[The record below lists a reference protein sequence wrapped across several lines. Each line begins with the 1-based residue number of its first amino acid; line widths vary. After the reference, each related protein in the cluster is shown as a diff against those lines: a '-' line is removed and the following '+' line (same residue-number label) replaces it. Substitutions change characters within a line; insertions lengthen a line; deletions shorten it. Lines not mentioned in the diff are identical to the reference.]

1 MKTKY
6 EKTVEQLIDKMEIAI
21 EQCLSIIEQ
30 DITPGISEDKMH
42 NVLRGKRQA
51 TEDAIFYA
59 KEIDKF
65 ERDLANDGNITIK
78 DEKKEKIRG
87 PERFARE

>member
-42 NVLRGKRQA
+42 NVLKGKRQA

-59 KEIDKF
+59 NEIDKF
-65 ERDLANDGNITIK
+65 EKVLSGDTSEEVEEPY
-78 DEKKEKIRG
+78 EKNPLKRHTKK
-87 PERFARE
+87 